1 MSGCRKG
8 LGISKNRS
16 DRKRKNI
23 KYHVLHNAFPKDR
36 ASFYFAQNVGV
47 IVKTLN
53 KITVSDIKVFAEQ
66 FFAQHKTIEVVMKSK
81 S

>member
-1 MSGCRKG
+1 MAIMSGFRKG

-36 ASFYFAQNVGV
+36 ASFYFA
-47 IVKTLN
+47 KMLEPFW
-53 KITVSDIKVFAEQ
+53 K
-66 FFAQHKTIEVVMKSK
+66 H
-81 S
+81 